1 MSLWNIKETNKM
13 NNKKQLEDHV
23 KEMGRVSYKMM
34 EKHHE
39 AEESCVLQV
48 LCKHLDRKPTDED
61 YKNCT
66 RMFGKSKMDYILCH
80 LDTKLGV
87 ISKTFEGNPLEKDG
101 FKFRVQFSPDIT
113 GFDE

>member
-1 MSLWNIKETNKM
+1 M
-13 NNKKQLEDHV
+13 NNKKQLEDHA
-23 KEMGRVSYKMM
+23 KEIGRVSYNMM
-34 EKHHE
+34 EQHYK

-48 LCKHLDRKPTDED
+48 LYKHLGRKPTDED

-66 RMFGKSKMDYILCH
+66 MMFGKSKKDYILCH

-87 ISKTFEGNPLEKDG
+87 ISKTFEGDPKDG
-101 FKFRVQFSPDIT
+101 FKFRVRFSPDIT